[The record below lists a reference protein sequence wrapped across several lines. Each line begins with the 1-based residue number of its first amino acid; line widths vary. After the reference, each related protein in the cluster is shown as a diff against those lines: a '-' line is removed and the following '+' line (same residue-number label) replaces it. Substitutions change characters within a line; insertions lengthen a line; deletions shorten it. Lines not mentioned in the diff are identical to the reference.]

1 MTEIR
6 CKKCNRLLMK
16 AENLFAEIQCPKCH
30 YRNLIQFDEKSFL
43 IQLDGD
49 KFGTIPKL
57 PVISAMYL
65 ADPTPDNFAKDVD
78 DAIFK
83 ALAK

>member
-16 AENLFAEIQCPKCH
+16 AESLFAEIQCPKCH
-30 YRNLIQFDEKSFL
+30 YRNLIQFDEKRFM

-49 KFGTIPKL
+49 NYGTIPAL
-57 PVISAMYL
+57 PTM
-65 ADPTPDNFAKDVD
+65 N
-78 DAIFK
+78 AI
-83 ALAK
+83 